1 MSARSAKRRV
11 EVHVFPAF
19 RAAAPAS
26 LARRAAAAA
35 LAAADPDGERG
46 ASVVVADDDTLR
58 DLNRRFRGLDEVTD
72 VLSFGERGAPIEEG
86 SAFLSGARACDGGA
100 PLEEGGAFPLSAA
113 LRDGN
118 GDAPIEEGSAFL
130 PGGASL
136 GEGARTRPNGD
147 MGGDGS
153 PAEFPAIPGETPS
166 LGEVALSYPYAARQ
180 AASRG
185 IPVEREVALLVVHGV
200 LHLLGH
206 DHAELDEAAAM
217 RALEEEAL
225 AALFAS
231 GSRSGG
237 ALGVGD
243 AGGAPFASGSRSGGA
258 LTDGDAGGVP
268 FASGS
273 RSGGALGAGD
283 ARGAP
288 FASGSR
294 SGSALGVGE
303 PRGAPFASAVGA
315 GAR

>member
-72 VLSFGERGAPIEEG
+72 VLSFGERGAP
-86 SAFLSGARACDGGA
+86 L
-100 PLEEGGAFPLSAA
+100 
-113 LRDGN
+113 
-118 GDAPIEEGSAFL
+118 EEGSAFL
-130 PGGASL
+130 PRADARAKAAPLDGEKRANGNAGG
-136 GEGARTRPNGD
+136 NGTPAEFPAIEEKRAFLNGNA
-147 MGGDGS
+147 GGDGS

-180 AASRG
+180 AASRN
-185 IPVEREVALLVVHGV
+185 IPVEREVALLIVHGV

-206 DHAELDEAAAM
+206 DHAKPDEAAAM
-217 RALEEEAL
+217 RALEVEAL
-225 AALFAS
+225 DALFAS
-231 GSRSGG
+231 GSPSGS
-237 ALGVGD
+237 ALTAGD
-243 AGGAPFASGSRSGGA
+243 ARGAPFASGSRSG
-258 LTDGDAGGVP
+258 
-268 FASGS
+268 S
-273 RSGGALGAGD
+273 ALGAGD

-294 SGSALGVGE
+294 SGSALAVGDAHGVPFASGSRSGSALTAGDA
-303 PRGAPFASAVGA
+303 RGAPFASAVGA

>member
-26 LARRAAAAA
+26 WARRAAGAA
-35 LAAADPDGERG
+35 LAAADPDGDRG

-72 VLSFGERGAPIEEG
+72 VLSFGERGAPLEEG
-86 SAFLSGARACDGGA
+86 SAFLSDAGAGGTLTKEGGAFLPRADARAEAA
-100 PLEEGGAFPLSAA
+100 PLEE
-113 LRDGN
+113 
-118 GDAPIEEGSAFL
+118 EER
-130 PGGASL
+130 
-136 GEGARTRPNGD
+136 ARLNGD
-147 MGGDGS
+147 MGGSDMPAEFPAIEAERARPNGDADGNGA

-180 AASRG
+180 AASRN

-206 DHAELDEAAAM
+206 DHAEPDEAAAM
-217 RALEEEAL
+217 RALEAEAL
-225 AALFAS
+225 DALFAS
-231 GSRSGG
+231 GSPSEG
-237 ALGVGD
+237 ASV
-243 AGGAPFASGSRSGGA
+243 
-258 LTDGDAGGVP
+258 TD
-268 FASGS
+268 
-273 RSGGALGAGD
+273 GD

-288 FASGSR
+288 FASGSL
-294 SGSALGVGE
+294 SEGALTAGE
-303 PRGAPFASAVGA
+303 PRGAPFASGSPSEGALTAGEPRGASFASAVGA